1 MLFDVSER
9 LTLLNLLPKEGSFVT
24 LKLLR
29 ELREALSFTD
39 EEVTQFK
46 VKVASDRITWDK
58 DANVDKEILIGDTM
72 TSVIVGVLTELN
84 ETKKLTD
91 AHLGLYEKF
100 VLPG

>member
-9 LTLLNLLPKEGSFVT
+9 LTLLNLLPKEGNFIT
-24 LKLLR
+24 LKLVR

-39 EEVTQFK
+39 EEVTQFTIK
-46 VKVASDRITWDK
+46 TAADRITWDNS
-58 DANVDKEILIGDTM
+58 ASVDKEILIGDAM
-72 TSVIVGVLTELN
+72 KSVIVGVL
-84 ETKKLTD
+84 KKLDEAQKLAD